1 MNPKTNDGKTAAPLL
16 AWKVAKVPE
25 GSSSLKIGAV
35 RCAIGAQVKLTQADA
50 DKLNTALPGC
60 VVFEGI

>member
-1 MNPKTNDGKTAAPLL
+1 MKTKDDETKAAPLL
-16 AWKVAKVPE
+16 AWVVAKVPADA
-25 GSSSLKIGAV
+25 GSLKIGAV
-35 RCAIGAQVKLTQADA
+35 RCSVGAQIRLTQADA